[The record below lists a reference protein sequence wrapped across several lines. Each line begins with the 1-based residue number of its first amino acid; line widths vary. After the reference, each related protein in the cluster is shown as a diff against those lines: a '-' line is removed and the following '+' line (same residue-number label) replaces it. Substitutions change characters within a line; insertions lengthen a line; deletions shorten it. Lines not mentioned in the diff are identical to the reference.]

1 MQNNGYLKCNVDHC
15 CYFRKIGSNYII
27 LLLYVYDMLVVD
39 TYLDEINKLKKQ
51 QLSSEFEMKDL
62 SVAKRILGMTN
73 SKDKQMGT
81 LWLYQAKYIR
91 KVLQRFNMSYAKT
104 IRIPLANHFKL
115 CKEHYPRTDE
125 EKDFIAK
132 VSYTSAIGSLMYVM
146 VCRRLDITY
155 IVGVVSKFISNSGKQ
170 H

>member
-81 LWLYQAKYIR
+81 LWLYHAKCIR
-91 KVLQRFNMSYAKT
+91 KVL
-104 IRIPLANHFKL
+104 
-115 CKEHYPRTDE
+115 
-125 EKDFIAK
+125 
-132 VSYTSAIGSLMYVM
+132 
-146 VCRRLDITY
+146 
-155 IVGVVSKFISNSGKQ
+155 
-170 H
+170 